1 MALFKQTILLRTR
14 ITFLGIFLFAV
25 AIVVKLVRIQFMQG
39 AYWAKEA
46 EVAGLAYKPIKAT
59 RGNIYADDG
68 SLLATSL
75 PFYRVALDP
84 CVVDDST
91 FQSQIKPL
99 SNLLADFYQDKSADM
114 YQQLIQSA
122 RQTKRRYLVINKR
135 WINHQE
141 KKEMR
146 RWPIFCQ
153 GRWRGGVLFE
163 KVEKRLQPFKGLA
176 ARTIGFTNADSRGAG
191 LEYSF
196 HQDLKGVDGSALYQ
210 KTVGGNWKMVY
221 GGSYER
227 PIHGYDLETTIDINL
242 QDVAHNSLCKALQA
256 SEAAYGCAVV
266 MEVQTGEIKA
276 MVNLSRT
283 RNAQYRECYN
293 YAIGSQGATEPGS
306 TFKLVSMLA
315 LLEETSAALTDT
327 IDTGDGRF
335 QFCDRI
341 MKDVKQGGFGE
352 LTVQEVFEYSSNI
365 GTARLIDAAFGENPQ
380 KFIDYIHKLHLS
392 GPLALQMVGMGVPWI
407 RNPKRSG
414 WSGVTLP
421 WMSIGYELKTTP
433 LHTLTLYNAIAN
445 GGKMVQ
451 PLLVKRIKQANRT
464 IKEFPGIVLE
474 KKICTDATLE
484 KLKIM
489 LEGVVERGTARRFRH
504 GFYQIAGKSGTANK
518 VVNGQ
523 YTNDTYASFVGYF
536 PAKAPQYSC
545 IVAIDSPQGYTWH
558 FGASVATVLKDIAD
572 KIAAKDLATQGFITT
587 ESSATPSSTFP
598 MIRAG
603 YRKDL
608 SQLCG
613 ALGIASYH
621 RESNSAWVR
630 STIDDNRIVWKSSD
644 NFNVDSVPH
653 VLGMTLKDALFLLEN
668 GGLKVIVQGDVGGRV
683 KAQSLPPYTKI
694 ANGGTITLQMH

>member
-1 MALFKQTILLRTR
+1 MTLLKQTILLRTR
-14 ITFLGIFLFAV
+14 IIFLGVFLFAV
-25 AIVVKLVRIQFMQG
+25 AIVVKLVHIQFMQG
-39 AYWAKEA
+39 TYWVKEA
-46 EVAGLAYKPIKAT
+46 EAVGLAYKPIKAT

-84 CVVDDST
+84 CVVDENT
-91 FQSQIKPL
+91 FRAQIESL
-99 SNLLADFYQDKSADM
+99 SNLLAGFYQDKSADM

-135 WINHQE
+135 WVNYLG
-141 KKEMR
+141 KKEMS

-163 KVEKRLQPFKGLA
+163 KVEKRFQPFKGLA
-176 ARTIGFTNADSRGAG
+176 ARTIGFTNADAYGAG

-196 HQDLKGVDGSALYQ
+196 HQDLRGVDGSALYQ

-221 GGSYER
+221 GDSYER
-227 PIHGYDLETTIDINL
+227 PVHGYDLETTIDINL

-266 MEVQTGEIKA
+266 MEVQTGAIKA

-283 RNAQYRECYN
+283 SNAQYKECYN
-293 YAIGSQGATEPGS
+293 YAVGNQGATEPGS

-327 IDTGDGRF
+327 VDTGDGRF
-335 QFCDRI
+335 QFYDRT
-341 MKDVKQGGFGE
+341 MKDVRRGGFGE
-352 LTVQEVFEYSSNI
+352 LTIQEVFEHSSNI
-365 GTARLIDAAFGENPQ
+365 GTARLIDGAFGENPQ
-380 KFIDYIHKLHLS
+380 KFINYIHKLHLS
-392 GPLALQMVGMGVPWI
+392 RPLPLQMIGMGVPWI
-407 RNPKRSG
+407 RNPKHPG

-433 LHTLTLYNAIAN
+433 LHTLTLYNAVAN

-464 IKEFPGIVLE
+464 VKEFQRTVLE
-474 KKICTDATLE
+474 KKICTGATLK
-484 KLKIM
+484 KLKAM

-536 PAKAPQYSC
+536 PAQSPQYSC
-545 IVAIDSPQGYTWH
+545 IVVIDSPQGYAWH
-558 FGASVATVLKDIAD
+558 FGTSVATVVKDIAD
-572 KIAAKDLATQGFITT
+572 KIAAKDLTTQGFIPT
-587 ESSATPSSTFP
+587 ESSTSLPGVFP
-598 MIRAG
+598 MIKAG
-603 YRKDL
+603 YQSDL
-608 SQLCG
+608 SQLCDV
-613 ALGIASYH
+613 LGIPAYDQKPG
-621 RESNSAWVR
+621 SAWVR
-630 STIDDNRIVWKSSD
+630 SAIDDDRIVWKPCRAP
-644 NFNVDSVPH
+644 NVGSVPH

-668 GGLKVIVQGDVGGRV
+668 DGLKVIVQGPVGGRV

-694 ANGGTITLQMH
+694 VSRGAITLQMR